1 MQTGAFYFCH
11 FRMGYNGQAKGFR
24 WQLNA
29 GVENIFDAY
38 YCEHLDW
45 GNIAR
50 QGRNFYLQPG
60 IGF

>member
-1 MQTGAFYFCH
+1 
-11 FRMGYNGQAKGFR
+11 MGYNGQAKGFR